1 MKISIEKKKIY
12 IVDDDL
18 SVCRALRLLLDTY
31 GFRIQTFVSAAKSFA
46 AILKHTPACLILDI
60 HMTGIGGLAL
70 QQKLNSKGFR
80 IPTIFIS
87 ADKNLK
93 LSKQYLKTVGA
104 VGFLQKP
111 FNDQALVDLINVA
124 IGKNRRGGM
133 L

>member
-1 MKISIEKKKIY
+1 MPAKKKQIY

-18 SVCRALRLLLDTY
+18 SVCRALSLLLDTY
-31 GFRIQTFVSAAKSFA
+31 GFRVQTFLSAAKSFT
-46 AILKHTPACLILDI
+46 AILKYIPACLILDI
-60 HMTGIGGLAL
+60 HMTGIGGLEL
-70 QQKLNSKGFR
+70 QQKLNNKGFR

-111 FNDQALVDLINVA
+111 FNDQALVDFINIA
-124 IGKNRRGGM
+124 LGKSRKGGR